1 MSSNKV
7 ILVTGSNTGIGY
19 DLVHLL
25 AAKGHTVYLS
35 SRNAAA
41 GAEAVYDFI
50 WESITPKVTLP
61 FRAKIKKEKSL
72 HVKFVQLDV
81 TDSAS
86 VTAAAAKIEQDEGCL
101 NVLVNNAGISEMHK
115 LTKVS
120 EVDLT
125 SLRATFETNLVG
137 LIQTTT
143 AFLPL
148 LRASHTPEVPSVI
161 LNVTTGMASNALM
174 ASPEGILHQAVPYN
188 TSKVAVNSYTIA
200 LAHELKD
207 EGIKVNC
214 VSPGFT
220 TTKLNGFAPGGK
232 TPEQG
237 AAVLVEWALLDDT
250 GKTGHFASDSGEMR
264 W

>member
-25 AAKGHTVYLS
+25 AA
-35 SRNAAA
+35 
-41 GAEAVYDFI
+41 
-50 WESITPKVTLP
+50 ITPCI
-61 FRAKIKKEKSL
+61 FRLATRRRQLRPAKIKKEKSL

-81 TDSAS
+81 TDSVS
-86 VTAAAAKIEQDEGCL
+86 VTAAAAKIEQDEGYL
-101 NVLVNNAGISEMHK
+101 NVLVNNAGISEMRK

-143 AFLPL
+143 AFFPFCG
-148 LRASHTPEVPSVI
+148 P
-161 LNVTTGMASNALM
+161 LM
-174 ASPEGILHQAVPYN
+174 ASSEGILHQAVPYN

-237 AAVLVEWALLDDT
+237 AAVLVEWALLDNT
-250 GKTGHFASDSGEMR
+250 RKTGHFASDRGEMR